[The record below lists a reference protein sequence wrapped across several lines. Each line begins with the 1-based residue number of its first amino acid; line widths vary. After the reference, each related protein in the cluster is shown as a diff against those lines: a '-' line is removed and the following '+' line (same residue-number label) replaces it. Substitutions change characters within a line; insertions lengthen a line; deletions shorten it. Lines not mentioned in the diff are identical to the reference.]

1 MELETRTI
9 EINDWVLRVRE
20 PEGDGPHPVVLLIH
34 GWTGD
39 ENSMWIFA
47 SRLPEHY
54 LLIAPRGL
62 HEAPIG
68 VYSWYPMIDQSWPTM
83 DQFTPAVH
91 SLIELIDGW
100 PPSSTSAADYS
111 NLRLAGFSQG
121 AAMAYAFALLHPERI
136 RALAGLAGFLP
147 EGASLAVHGDVLE
160 GMPVYVSHGTQDE
173 HVPIERA
180 RKAVRFLGQVG
191 AEVTYCESD
200 AGHKL
205 SADCFRGMEVFFK

>member
-54 LLIAPRGL
+54 LLIALRGL

-68 VYSWYPMIDQSWPTM
+68 VYSWYP
-83 DQFTPAVH
+83 
-91 SLIELIDGW
+91 
-100 PPSSTSAADYS
+100 
-111 NLRLAGFSQG
+111 
-121 AAMAYAFALLHPERI
+121 
-136 RALAGLAGFLP
+136 
-147 EGASLAVHGDVLE
+147 
-160 GMPVYVSHGTQDE
+160 
-173 HVPIERA
+173 
-180 RKAVRFLGQVG
+180 
-191 AEVTYCESD
+191 
-200 AGHKL
+200 
-205 SADCFRGMEVFFK
+205 